1 MWNLLNMWTVKKT
14 KAQFIHAE
22 ARRTLN
28 IYLGGQISLLKIVI
42 EWILVKGAYILG
54 RYIDIPMLLTTIYLL
69 SHSRLPV
76 ICNFE
81 CKHKLVFAIQKP
93 WSHMEKL
100 STVFIFSAIKY
111 ITIVK
116 QITPRPAVEDVF
128 QCMPNMPSS
137 SLSMG
142 ESWKRA
148 DVKNVE
154 TGLNNFLAE
163 KIFWS
168 LFRDTFLAG
177 FAHITSWSRVKHY
190 RHSGQVLASR
200 VDICDSIPSVFSRI
214 ENAPSIFQSIFTLFD
229 IN

>member
-1 MWNLLNMWTVKKT
+1 MPY
-14 KAQFIHAE
+14 
-22 ARRTLN
+22 R
-28 IYLGGQISLLKIVI
+28 
-42 EWILVKGAYILG
+42 
-54 RYIDIPMLLTTIYLL
+54 
-69 SHSRLPV
+69 
-76 ICNFE
+76 
-81 CKHKLVFAIQKP
+81 
-93 WSHMEKL
+93 SHMEKL

-116 QITPRPAVEDVF
+116 QITPRPAVEDFF

-168 LFRDTFLAG
+168 LFRDTFFGRFCPYHKLKQGEALS
-177 FAHITSWSRVKHY
+177 TQWSSSCLSS
-190 RHSGQVLASR
+190 RHLR
-200 VDICDSIPSVFSRI
+200 FDSIGIFKNRKCPI
-214 ENAPSIFQSIFTLFD
+214 NISIHIYT
-229 IN
+229 IWH